1 MSIARLSL
9 ALASAFFAACGTTSE
24 SSRPVRPMRPPT
36 PAAMEY
42 DEAVDLGSQYVM
54 DYGYSGTEFQGAERI
69 TPNLWQVHYGLSSS
83 GSLELYFDGTNKTLV
98 KAEELKGISGT
109 MVPEGLAPST
119 LPSDAPIKR

>member
-9 ALASAFFAACGTTSE
+9 ALASAFCAACGTTSE

-69 TPNLWQVHYGLSSS
+69 TPNLWQVHYGLSSN
-83 GSLELYFDGTNKTLV
+83 GKLDLYFDGTNKTLV
-98 KAEELKGISGT
+98 KAEKQQGISGAL
-109 MVPEGLAPST
+109 VPVPSG
-119 LPSDAPIKR
+119 P